1 MNMPARPSPRDT
13 KLVMCVQFNFT
24 FWQIPPEMPTAIRR
38 RWPEMRVVHL
48 NSYEALPA
56 ELPDTDIFFGFNL
69 LPQQLAVARKLKWIH
84 VTSAGV
90 AQLMRPDVQATGV
103 TITNARGIHAIPMAE
118 HTLGAMLALA
128 RKFQDAVHYQDVKN
142 WAQEPIWQ
150 SRPSELSG
158 ATLLI
163 IGFGAIGIE
172 IARRARAFGM
182 LVEAVSRSGRGDAT
196 LADRI
201 YPASQLMQA
210 LPQADYIV
218 LAAPDTPESKG
229 MIGAREFKAMKPS
242 AYLVNIARGALVD
255 ESAMIEAL
263 QKNVIAGA
271 ALDVAEKEPL
281 PPESPLWNL
290 KNVFITP
297 HTSAVSGMLWPRQI
311 ELLNENLDRWFSG
324 REMKNVVDFT
334 RGY

>member
-1 MNMPARPSPRDT
+1 MSARPSPRES
-13 KLVMCVQFNFT
+13 KLVMCVHFNFT
-24 FWQIPPEMPTAIRR
+24 FWRIPPELPAAVKY

-48 NSYEALPA
+48 DTYDALPA
-56 ELPDTDIFFGFNL
+56 ELPDTDIFVGFNL
-69 LPQQLAVARKLKWIH
+69 LPKQIAVAPKLKWIH

-90 AQLMRPDVQATGV
+90 AQLMRPDVKAAGV

-128 RKFQDAVHYQDVKN
+128 RRFQDTVHYQDATE

-150 SRPSELSG
+150 SRPSELHG
-158 ATLLI
+158 AALLI
-163 IGFGAIGIE
+163 VGFGAIGIE
-172 IARRARAFGM
+172 IARRARVFGM
-182 LVEAVSRSGRGDAT
+182 RVEAVTRSGRGDTT

-201 YPASQLMQA
+201 YPASQLLQA

-218 LAAPDTPESKG
+218 LAAPDTPESQG
-229 MIGAREFKAMKPS
+229 MIGAREFKAMKRS
-242 AYLVNIARGALVD
+242 AHLVNIARGALVD
-255 ESAMIEAL
+255 ESSMIEAL
-263 QKNVIAGA
+263 ERGAIAGA

-281 PPESPLWNL
+281 PPESPLWKL

-297 HTSAVSGMLWPRQI
+297 HTSAVSGLLWPRQT
-311 ELLNENLDRWFSG
+311 ELLIENLERWFSG
-324 REMKNVVDFT
+324 REMKNVVDFM

>member
-1 MNMPARPSPRDT
+1 MSARPSPRET

-24 FWQIPPEMPTAIRR
+24 FWQIPPEMPAAIRAR
-38 RWPEMRVVHL
+38 YPEMRVVCS
-48 NSYEALPA
+48 NSYDVLPS

-69 LPQQLAVARKLKWIH
+69 LPDQIKAARKLKWIH

-90 AQLMRPDVQATGV
+90 SQLMRPDVQAAGI
-103 TITNARGIHAIPMAE
+103 TITNARGIHATPMAE

-128 RKFQDAVHYQDVKN
+128 RKFQDTVHYQDAQN
-142 WAQEPIWQ
+142 WAQEAIWQ

-163 IGFGAIGIE
+163 VGFGAIGLE

-182 LVEAVSRSGRGDAT
+182 RVEGVTRSGHGDTT
-196 LADRI
+196 LAEKL
-201 YPASQLMQA
+201 YPASQLLQA
-210 LPQADYIV
+210 LPTADYIV
-218 LAAPDTPESKG
+218 LAAPDTPG
-229 MIGAREFKAMKPS
+229 TRNMIGARELSAMKRS
-242 AYLVNIARGALVD
+242 AYLINIARGSLVD
-255 ESAMIEAL
+255 ESALIDAL
-263 QKNVIAGA
+263 KSGTIAGA

-281 PPESPLWNL
+281 PPESPLWKL

-297 HTSAVSGMLWPRQI
+297 HTSAVSELLWPRQT
-311 ELLNENLDRWFSG
+311 ELFLENLDRWFSG
-324 REMKNVVDFT
+324 RDLKNIVDLS